1 MKKLLFAL
9 TIVAFAAC
17 NDSSTTSTEEVVDS
31 TADAMID
38 SVEATSDSVQ
48 NAIDSTA
55 NATIDSLPQ

>member
-9 TIVAFAAC
+9 TVIAFTAC
-17 NDSSTTSTEEVVDS
+17 NDTATSTEEVVDS

>member
-9 TIVAFAAC
+9 TIIAFTAC
-17 NDSSTTSTEEVVDS
+17 NDSATTQEEVVDS

-38 SVEATSDSVQ
+38 SVEVTSDSVQ